1 MLVGTVKTAELL
13 HLNEAAKAIKQKTF
27 QIVNYNTIIG
37 LDNIDSCIKYTIL
50 DSSFYNEILNG
61 AIINSRE
68 LSAFIKTI
76 TLEFEFE
83 VRMLD
88 YNTLSISSVS
98 SVLNF
103 VINKQSII
111 NPEQKL
117 MNVINSCR
125 YIAPIVSEECITDNI
140 SNLFTLRKGDG
151 CIYYKHHNKYF
162 ITLFSGLLPIN
173 KSDKIYLTIYP
184 NNNNSFLSVF
194 KISKKKFN
202 VFVYVLYLYI

>member
-1 MLVGTVKTAELL
+1 MLVGTIKTAELL

-27 QIVNYNTIIG
+27 QIVNYNTIVG

-50 DSSFYNEILNG
+50 DSSFYNEILNN

-83 VRMLD
+83 VYMLD
-88 YNTLSISSVS
+88 YNILSISSVS
-98 SVLNF
+98 STLNF
-103 VINKQSII
+103 IINKQTLI

-117 MNVINSCR
+117 INTINFCKC
-125 YIAPIVSEECITDNI
+125 ITPIVNEECITDNI
-140 SNLFTLRKGDG
+140 STLFTLRKGDG

-173 KSDKIYLTIYP
+173 KSDKIYLTIYQ
-184 NNNNSFLSVF
+184 NNNNSFLSIF
-194 KISKKKFN
+194 RINKKKFN
-202 VFVYVLYLYI
+202 VFVCILY